1 MAVKKWS
8 RQWQNKDTT
17 SFYPLEQSPPGA
29 QRIASCLFATVPSS
43 VMSIP
48 RSDLTHGGVA
58 ISSMQASALDQLIV
72 SFGGTPP
79 ALPADKVTSA
89 LSLKAGH
96 LRSHLDDGTVISATL
111 THSALNAAIV
121 AAGGTATG
129 TSPVKTTKVSQLLDL
144 RSSLAYVAPPP
155 DGGGV
160 GEGGGSVGGSAAL
173 YFKQDEVTMLPAW
186 YLGAS
191 NSNRWEDGCTL

>member
-1 MAVKKWS
+1 
-8 RQWQNKDTT
+8 
-17 SFYPLEQSPPGA
+17 
-29 QRIASCLFATVPSS
+29 
-43 VMSIP
+43 MSIP

-79 ALPADKVTSA
+79 ALLADKVTSA

-96 LRSHLDDGTVISATL
+96 LRSRLDDGTVISATL

-160 GEGGGSVGGSAAL
+160 GEGGGRLSTCRHSHDLAPKIPLLFGQKRHVEGHCSRPRCPISVIFCPMA
-173 YFKQDEVTMLPAW
+173 T
-186 YLGAS
+186 
-191 NSNRWEDGCTL
+191 